1 MADYLQLLKKVDKLP
16 IYTDVETL
24 DMYCEYLLNDRN
36 KSITYANLSNLRDY
50 VDMMD
55 PKILMTSDAKMAR
68 YWFLYYY
75 LEGRLDK
82 GIVKRELTL
91 NYVNDQVEP
100 KYAKII
106 RREILNSIDPDQL
119 TKKDIQFINDT
130 IFAQLNVQFMHKY
143 QIGMT
148 RMVEDINNNDFGK
161 TTEDCSNAI
170 QFFQTLL
177 SDLTKAQRRSKQEN
191 RFNLSDANL
200 FKAIMTEACER
211 LLSDT
216 KFLKTGYQGLNLML
230 NGGLE
235 DARVYNFIGATG
247 GFKSGLLLNLM
258 KTVKMNNKGRPH
270 KDPNKRPTILFLSQ
284 ENNIWETIER
294 IFGIFTS
301 AGKIRNYTA
310 DQVIQLLQDGGFT
323 MVADELDI
331 DIEFRYYGNMDIG
344 VPDMRG
350 IVEEL
355 DNSGREVILII
366 QDYIERLRPPI
377 MSVDKRMQLIDVSNQ
392 MHDMAI
398 ELDIPI
404 VTASQLNRSG
414 VSTIEE
420 MRQSQKSD
428 IGQHVGMRD
437 ISESFGMLKNFDA
450 NIAIVIEVDP
460 KEERFYLSFRSLK
473 YRGDDSEAIGYF
485 LQPFVGKYSKIQLM
499 EDINLEH
506 PVFRRSLLDENDLE
520 LKDERSRLQKLERDH
535 KTGLVDM
542 SVDSRDEDI
551 SGFVGD
557 VAKDQQ
563 RADALIEQLNKT
575 DVMLT
580 RDDDG
585 FIVLTPKFHVGT
597 LRDAFDNKK
606 SQMSLFFNAGRLS
619 KVGVGS
625 EITESNQDSAY
636 TSMYR

>member
-420 MRQSQKSD
+420 MRQSQKGD

-575 DVMLT
+575 DVMLS

-597 LRDAFDNKK
+597 LRDAYDNKK
-606 SQMSLFFNAGRLS
+606 SQMTLFFNAGKLS
-619 KVGVGS
+619 TVG
-625 EITESNQDSAY
+625 ESVSSDTDSAY